1 MNAQTK
7 ENKKVVLAYSGG
19 LDTSV
24 ILKWLIEEGYEVICY
39 MADVG
44 QKEDMEAAKKKA
56 LDIGASKIFIED
68 LKKEFITDYI
78 FPAFSA
84 GVIYERRYLL
94 GTSLA
99 RPITAKKQIE
109 IAQREGAAYV
119 AHGCTGKG
127 NDQVRFELTYYAL
140 QPDIKVI
147 SPWKTPEF
155 LARFRGRSDMIQYS
169 EQHGIPIKASRAK
182 PYSEDENLLHISHE
196 AGILEDPNAVTEES
210 VYSHTAPILQ
220 TPDKPDFIKIDFEKG
235 IPVKVQDLETGK
247 TATDPLEM
255 FTMLNQLGHK
265 HSIGR
270 LDMVENRFVGIK
282 SRGVYESPGGQIL
295 WNAHTDLESITM
307 DREVLHLK
315 NMLSD
320 KLSTLIYNG
329 FWFSPEKEMIMAAI
343 DQSQKTVQGT
353 VTVQLFKGSA
363 YPVARTSPL
372 SLYDPE
378 LSSMDVAGGYD
389 QQDAGG
395 FIRINAIRLK
405 AYTAVKNKLAKMG
418 GKAKHDKAA

>member
-1 MNAQTK
+1 MNSQT

-24 ILKWLIEEGYEVICY
+24 ILKWLIEQGYEVICF

-44 QKEDMEAAKKKA
+44 QKEDMEAARAKA
-56 LDIGASKIFIED
+56 LGIGASKIYIED
-68 LKKEFITDYI
+68 LRQEFITDYV
-78 FPAFSA
+78 FPAYAA
-84 GVIYERRYLL
+84 GAIYERRYLL

-99 RPITAKKQIE
+99 RPLTAKKQIE
-109 IAQREGAAYV
+109 IAQKEGAAYV

-140 QPDIKVI
+140 QPDTKVI

-196 AGILEDPNAVTEES
+196 AGILEDPSAITEES
-210 VYSHTAPILQ
+210 VYSYTAPILG
-220 TPDKPDFIKIDFEKG
+220 TPDKPDFVQIEFGQG
-235 IPVKVQDLETGK
+235 IPVKVTD
-247 TATDPLEM
+247 TASGQTESDPIAM
-255 FTMLNQLGHK
+255 FEMLNRLGHR

-282 SRGVYESPGGQIL
+282 SRGVYETPGGKIL
-295 WNAHTDLESITM
+295 YNAHTDLESITV

-315 NMLSD
+315 HMLAD
-320 KLSTLIYNG
+320 KLAVLIYNG
-329 FWFSPEKEMIMAAI
+329 FWFSPEKDMIMAAME
-343 DQSQKTVQGT
+343 QSQKTVAGM
-353 VTVQLFKGSA
+353 VTLQLFKGCA

-372 SLYDPE
+372 SLYNPE
-378 LSSMDVAGGYD
+378 LSSMDIVGGYD
-389 QQDAGG
+389 QQDAAG
-395 FIRINAIRLK
+395 FIKINAIRLK
-405 AYTAVKNKLAKMG
+405 AATAVKNKMG
-418 GKAKHDKAA
+418 QGSGKNVKAA

>member
-1 MNAQTK
+1 MNAQP

-24 ILKWLIEEGYEVICY
+24 ILKWLLEKGYEVICF

-44 QKEDMEAAKKKA
+44 QKEDMEAAKAKA
-56 LDIGASKIFIED
+56 LGIGASKIFIED
-68 LKKEFITDYI
+68 LRKEFITDYV
-78 FPAFSA
+78 FPAYAA

-99 RPITAKKQIE
+99 RPITAKRQIE
-109 IAQREGAAYV
+109 IAQQEGAAYV

-140 QPDIKVI
+140 QPDIQVI
-147 SPWKTPEF
+147 SPWKDEEF

-196 AGILEDPNAVTEES
+196 AGILEDPTAITEES
-210 VYSHTAPILQ
+210 VYSHTAPLLD
-220 TPDKPDFIKIDFEKG
+220 TPDKPDFVTIEFDKG
-235 IPVKVQDLETGK
+235 IPVKVTDKESGA
-247 TATDPLEM
+247 TATDPLDM
-255 FTMLNQLGHK
+255 FVLLNQLGYK
-265 HSIGR
+265 HSVGR

-282 SRGVYESPGGQIL
+282 SRGVYETPGGQIIY
-295 WNAHTDLESITM
+295 NAHTDLESITL

-315 NMLSD
+315 HMLSD
-320 KLSTLIYNG
+320 KLAVLLYNG

-343 DQSQKTVQGT
+343 DKSQETVKGS
-353 VTVQLFKGSA
+353 VTLQLFKGSA
-363 YPVARTSPL
+363 YPVSRTSPL

-389 QQDAGG
+389 QRDAGG

-405 AYTAVKNKLAKMG
+405 AYTAVKNKLKSMT

>member
-1 MNAQTK
+1 MK
-7 ENKKVVLAYSGG
+7 LSENKKVVLAYSGG

-24 ILKWLIEEGYEVICY
+24 ILKWLIEKGYEVICF

-44 QKEDMEAAKKKA
+44 QNEDMEAAKAKA
-56 LDIGASKIFIED
+56 MSIGASKIYIED
-68 LKKEFITDYI
+68 LKKELITDYI
-78 FPAFSA
+78 FPAFAA

-109 IAQREGAAYV
+109 IAQKEGAAYV
-119 AHGCTGKG
+119 AHGATGKG

-147 SPWKTPEF
+147 APWKDEEF
-155 LARFRGRSDMIQYS
+155 LARFRGRSDMIQYA
-169 EQHGIPIKASRAK
+169 EQHGIPIKASRSK

-196 AGILEDPNAVTEES
+196 AGILEDPDAITEEN
-210 VYSHTAPILQ
+210 VYSRTTPILQ
-220 TPDKPDFIKIDFEKG
+220 TPDQADILVLEFEKG
-235 IPVKVQDLETGK
+235 IPVKVTDRQTGK
-247 TATDPLEM
+247 SENDALKIFE
-255 FTMLNQLGHK
+255 MLNTYGHK
-265 HSIGR
+265 HGVGR

-282 SRGVYESPGGQIL
+282 SRGVYETPGGTIL
-295 WNAHTDLESITM
+295 YNAHTDLEAITL

-315 NMLSD
+315 HMLSD
-320 KLSTLIYNG
+320 KLAILIYNG
-329 FWFSPEKEMIMAAI
+329 FWFSPEKEMIMAAV
-343 DQSQKTVQGT
+343 DKSQETVSGS
-353 VTVQLFKGSA
+353 VTVQLLKGHA
-363 YPVARTSPL
+363 YPVARSSAL

-389 QQDAGG
+389 QQDAAG

-405 AYTAVKNKLAKMG
+405 AYTAIKNKLNTMG
-418 GKAKHDKAA
+418 KKSNVKAA

>member
-1 MNAQTK
+1 MNAK

-24 ILKWLIEEGYEVICY
+24 ILKWLIEEEYEVICF

-44 QKEDMEAAKKKA
+44 QKEDMEAAKTKA
-56 LDIGASKIFIED
+56 LGIGASKIYIED
-68 LKKEFITDYI
+68 LKKELITDYI
-78 FPAFSA
+78 FPAYAA
-84 GVIYERRYLL
+84 GAIYERRYLL

-99 RPITAKKQIE
+99 RPLTAKKQIE
-109 IAQREGAAYV
+109 IAQKEGAAYV

-169 EQHGIPIKASRAK
+169 EQHGIPIKASRSK

-196 AGILEDPNAVTEES
+196 AGILEDPSAITEES
-210 VYSHTAPILQ
+210 VYSHTAPLSQ
-220 TPDKPDFIKIDFEKG
+220 TPDKSDFVKIDFEKG
-235 IPVKVQDLETGK
+235 IPVKVADIESGK
-247 TATDPLEM
+247 SASDPLAMFELLNEM
-255 FTMLNQLGHK
+255 GYK

-282 SRGVYESPGGQIL
+282 SRGVYETPGGQIL
-295 WNAHTDLESITM
+295 YNAHTDLESITL

-315 NMLSD
+315 HMLAD
-320 KLSTLIYNG
+320 KLAVLIYNG
-329 FWFSPEKEMIMAAI
+329 FWFSPEKEMIMAAMNH
-343 DQSQKTVQGT
+343 SQKTVTGS

-363 YPVARTSPL
+363 YPVSRTSPL
-372 SLYDPE
+372 SLYNPE
-378 LSSMDVAGGYD
+378 MSSMDVAGGYD

-395 FIRINAIRLK
+395 FIKINAIRLK
-405 AYTAVKNKLAKMG
+405 AATAVKQQLEKTG
-418 GKAKHDKAA
+418 GKNVKAA

>member
-1 MNAQTK
+1 MNAQK

-24 ILKWLIEEGYEVICY
+24 ILKWLIEEGYDVVCF

-44 QKEDMEAAKKKA
+44 QKEDMEAAKAKA
-56 LDIGASKIFIED
+56 LAIGASKIYIED

-78 FPAFSA
+78 FPAYAA
-84 GVIYERRYLL
+84 GAIYERRYLL

-99 RPITAKKQIE
+99 RPITAKRQIE
-109 IAQREGAAYV
+109 IAQKEGAAYV

-147 SPWKTPEF
+147 SPWKTPAF

-196 AGILEDPNAVTEES
+196 AGILEDPSAITEES
-210 VYSHTAPILQ
+210 VYSHTAPLLE
-220 TPDKPDFIKIDFEKG
+220 TPDQPDFVQIDFNKG
-235 IPVKVQDLETGK
+235 IPVKVTDKNSGK
-247 TATDPLEM
+247 AATDPLEI
-255 FTMLNQLGHK
+255 FELLNQLGHK
-265 HSIGR
+265 HCIGR

-282 SRGVYESPGGQIL
+282 SRGVYETPGGQIIY
-295 WNAHTDLESITM
+295 NAHTDLESITV

-315 NMLSD
+315 HMLAD
-320 KLSTLIYNG
+320 RLAVLIYNG
-329 FWFSPEKEMIMAAI
+329 FWFSPEKDMIMAAME
-343 DQSQKTVQGT
+343 QSQKTVTGS
-353 VTVQLFKGSA
+353 VTVQLFKGNA

-389 QQDAGG
+389 QQDAAG
-395 FIRINAIRLK
+395 FIKINAIRLK
-405 AYTAVKNKLAKMG
+405 AATAIRKKMEKG
-418 GKAKHDKAA
+418 TSSNVKAA

>member
-1 MNAQTK
+1 MK
-7 ENKKVVLAYSGG
+7 LSENKKVVLAYSGG

-24 ILKWLIEEGYEVICY
+24 ILKWLIEKGYEVICF

-44 QKEDMEAAKKKA
+44 QNEDMEAVKAKA
-56 LDIGASKIFIED
+56 MSIGASKIYIED
-68 LKKEFITDYI
+68 LKKELITDYI
-78 FPAFSA
+78 FPAFAA

-109 IAQREGAAYV
+109 IAQKEGAAYV
-119 AHGCTGKG
+119 AHGATGKG

-147 SPWKTPEF
+147 APWKDEEF
-155 LARFRGRSDMIQYS
+155 LARFRGRSDMIQYA
-169 EQHGIPIKASRAK
+169 EQHGIPIKASRSK

-196 AGILEDPNAVTEES
+196 AGILEDPDAITEEN
-210 VYSHTAPILQ
+210 VYSRTTPILQ
-220 TPDKPDFIKIDFEKG
+220 TPDQADILVLEFEKG
-235 IPVKVQDLETGK
+235 IPVKVTDRQTGK
-247 TATDPLEM
+247 SENDALKIFE
-255 FTMLNQLGHK
+255 MLNTYGHK
-265 HSIGR
+265 HGVGR

-282 SRGVYESPGGQIL
+282 SRGVYETPGGTIL
-295 WNAHTDLESITM
+295 YNAHTDLEAITL

-315 NMLSD
+315 HMLSD
-320 KLSTLIYNG
+320 KLAILIYNG
-329 FWFSPEKEMIMAAI
+329 FWFSPEKEMIMAAV
-343 DQSQKTVQGT
+343 DKSQETVSGS
-353 VTVQLFKGSA
+353 VTVQLLKGHA
-363 YPVARTSPL
+363 YPVARSSAL

-389 QQDAGG
+389 QQDAAG

-405 AYTAVKNKLAKMG
+405 AYTAIKNKLNTMG
-418 GKAKHDKAA
+418 KKSNVKAA